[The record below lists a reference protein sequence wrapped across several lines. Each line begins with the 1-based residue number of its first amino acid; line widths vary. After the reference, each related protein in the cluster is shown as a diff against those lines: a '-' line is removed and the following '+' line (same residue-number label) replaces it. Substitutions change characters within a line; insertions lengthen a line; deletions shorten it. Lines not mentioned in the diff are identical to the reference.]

1 MRDEELYLIAY
12 NDFANREVDKKIWI
26 KAMAKAQGEKKLA
39 KWHYVELRVEQMLHD
54 PNLKESLKPVL
65 NPSSSSTG
73 AYMIWFSFLLFF
85 VIMVAGISFD
95 FSILGFDFIKLL
107 DFLDLPSLVIVVF
120 PAIFFGIASTSWK
133 SYWHCWS
140 YPFSTRK
147 EVTADNAQSAARC
160 LKVMGDSGFLMGIVG
175 TFIGAVLILRNSEAI
190 EDIGTAV
197 SVALITLFYGTIC
210 KLLCYIADQRIR
222 NLYLNS

>member
-1 MRDEELYLIAY
+1 
-12 NDFANREVDKKIWI
+12 
-26 KAMAKAQGEKKLA
+26 
-39 KWHYVELRVEQMLHD
+39 
-54 PNLKESLKPVL
+54 
-65 NPSSSSTG
+65 
-73 AYMIWFSFLLFF
+73 MIWFSFLLFF
-85 VIMVAGISFD
+85 VIMAAGISFD
-95 FSILGFDFIKLL
+95 FSILGFDFMKLL

-197 SVALITLFYGTIC
+197 SVALITLFTAPSVSSSAI
-210 KLLCYIADQRIR
+210 LRIR
-222 NLYLNS
+222 GFATSTSTHELASPGSTLP